1 MDFLNR
7 KRLLPYKLQTFAE
20 DPAPASDP
28 IPTPDPA
35 PANEPAPSNEPQLT
49 AEEQLAKLTAENK
62 KYKSAMDKAA
72 SDAAD
77 WKKKYRATLDEKERL
92 DQEKV
97 DRDAQFQ
104 SEFDQLKRENSINK
118 MSKSFIAMGYTEEQA
133 LKASE
138 AQIDGDTDELFRI
151 QQAFLIARDK
161 TKEAEWMKSL
171 PTPPSG
177 NKDTVDDAFIKGFDK
192 G

>member
-1 MDFLNR
+1 MDNL
-7 KRLLPYKLQTFAE
+7 KKKTLLPYKLQFFAE
-20 DPAPASDP
+20 DPVPAPES
-28 IPTPDPA
+28 DPA
-35 PANEPAPSNEPQLT
+35 PESTPEPTLS
-49 AEEQLAKLTAENK
+49 AEEQLAKVMAENK
-62 KYKSAMDKAA
+62 RLKAATDKAT
-72 SDAAD
+72 SEAAEN
-77 WKKKYRATLDEKERL
+77 KRKLREKMSE
-92 DQEKV
+92 QEKF
-97 DRDAQFQ
+97 DAEKLERETKFQ
-104 SEFDQLKRENSINK
+104 AEFEQLKRENSINK

-151 QQAFLIARDK
+151 QQAFLTERDK
-161 TKEAEWMKSL
+161 AKEAEWMKNL

>member
-1 MDFLNR
+1 MDNL
-7 KRLLPYKLQTFAE
+7 KKKTLLPYKLQFFAE
-20 DPAPASDP
+20 DPAP
-28 IPTPDPA
+28 TPETDPA
-35 PANEPAPSNEPQLT
+35 PESTPEPTLS
-49 AEEQLAKLTAENK
+49 AEEQLAKVMAENK
-62 KYKSAMDKAA
+62 RLKAATDKATA
-72 SDAAD
+72 EAAEN
-77 WKKKYRATLDEKERL
+77 KRKLREKMSE
-92 DQEKV
+92 QEKF
-97 DRDAQFQ
+97 DAEKLERETKFQ
-104 SEFDQLKRENSINK
+104 TEFEQLKRENSINK

-151 QQAFLIARDK
+151 QQSFLTERDK
-161 TKEAEWMKSL
+161 AKEAEWMKNL

>member
-20 DPAPASDP
+20 DPAPENDP
-28 IPTPDPA
+28 VPAPEPTPAPDPT
-35 PANEPAPSNEPQLT
+35 PSEPTLT
-49 AEEQLAKLTAENK
+49 AEEQLVKVLAEQK
-62 KYKSAMDKAA
+62 RMKAAMDKAA

-104 SEFDQLKRENSINK
+104 SEFDQLKRENTINK
-118 MSKSFIAMGYTEEQA
+118 MAKSFLALGYTEEQA
-133 LKASE
+133 VKASE

-151 QQAFLIARDK
+151 QQAFLTVRDK
-161 TKEAEWMKSL
+161 TKEAEWMKNL

>member
-1 MDFLNR
+1 MDFSNR

-20 DPAPASDP
+20 DPAPESDP
-28 IPTPDPA
+28 IPAPDPTPAPDPA
-35 PANEPAPSNEPQLT
+35 PSEPILT
-49 AEEQLAKLTAENK
+49 AEEQLVKVLAEQK
-62 KYKSAMDKAA
+62 RMKSAMDKAA

-133 LKASE
+133 VKASE
-138 AQIDGDTDELFRI
+138 AQLDGDTDELFRI
-151 QQAFLIARDK
+151 QQSFLTARDK
-161 TKEAEWMKSL
+161 AKEAEWMKNL